1 MTTWITIC
9 DTCKRDDWSETT
21 HSRPHG
27 EDMAELVEKHAKGR
41 NVRTRRTSCLMG
53 CSHGC
58 NIAIQAEG
66 KLAYTLGRF
75 EPTDEAASG
84 IVGYAEMHAESATG
98 QVPFRQWPPAVKGHF
113 VTRHPPLPRDEA

>member
-84 IVGYAEMHAESATG
+84 IVVNIGG
-98 QVPFRQWPPAVKGHF
+98 PVPSTSYGTVCVASQSGTITVEVISVPPTSPA
-113 VTRHPPLPRDEA
+113 P